1 MRAESRQ
8 SGVTLAE
15 LTVVMA
21 AVVVLAALSLP
32 AVRAVMRSFES
43 GSSTRAMISA
53 ALASARAI
61 AAKEQ
66 SYVGVRFQK
75 AYNPDEPD
83 PLKAPQYM
91 IFIMHDPNIPPS
103 VAMNLGCG
111 AVKGVKPMK
120 LPDSVGVM
128 DLVIGSAG
136 NDPIYEIGADED
148 IDEAWEVVDT
158 STFTILFS
166 PAGKL
171 VPHTHKAQSQD
182 ATDDVFNTIDSI
194 TSLGVGMFVEDQDEP
209 AQPIDEL
216 SRNHFVIYDR
226 REFEQAYK
234 RGEGEGY
241 SGYLMRLSPIYVNPY
256 MGTLISTE

>member
-1 MRAESRQ
+1 M
-8 SGVTLAE
+8 TLTE
-15 LTVVMA
+15 LTVVMG
-21 AVVVLAALSLP
+21 VVVLLAALSLP
-32 AVRAVMRSFES
+32 AVRALMRSFES

-61 AAKEQ
+61 ATKEQ

-103 VAMNLGCG
+103 LAMNLGCG
-111 AVKGVKPMK
+111 AVKGIKPMK

-128 DLVIGSAG
+128 DMLLGSG
-136 NDPIYEIGADED
+136 IDDPNEILDDGDINED
-148 IDEAWEVVDT
+148 VEVVDT

-171 VPHTHKAQSQD
+171 VLHTHKAQSSD
-182 ATDDVFNTIDSI
+182 ATDDVFNTTDSI
-194 TSLGVGMFVEDQDEP
+194 TNLGVGMFVEDQDEA
-209 AQPIDEL
+209 AQPINEF
-216 SRNHFVIYDR
+216 SRNHFFIYDR
-226 REFEQAYK
+226 RQFERAYRK
-234 RGEGEGY
+234 GQGY
-241 SGYLMRLSPIYVNPY
+241 SGYLVQLAPIYINPY